1 MEIILRQEV
10 ENLGEMGEVVK
21 VKDGYARNYLIPKG
35 MAYFA
40 SAAALKKLERE
51 KVHYEKM
58 MADKK
63 EAAEKQAAKFDDL
76 QVTIAMKV
84 GEEGRLFGSV
94 TPQMISQELEIMG
107 HNIDRKDITIPEAI
121 KSLGVFEVLVKL
133 HRDVTAKLKVWVISN
148 EE

>member
-10 ENLGEMGEVVK
+10 ENLGDMGEVVK

-40 SAAALKKLERE
+40 SESALKKLERE
-51 KVHYEKM
+51 KVHYEKK
-58 MADKK
+58 MAEQKA
-63 EAAEKQAAKFDDL
+63 AAEEVASKFDDL

-94 TPQMISQELEIMG
+94 TPQMIAQELSIMG
-107 HNIDRKDITIPEAI
+107 HDIDRKDITIPDAI
-121 KSLGVFEVLVKL
+121 KSLGIFEVLVKL
-133 HRDVTAKLKVWVISN
+133 HRDVTTKLKVWVISN
-148 EE
+148 ED